1 MYNGRDMEQI
11 NRRVQRFDRFQRSHP
26 FAGFPIAVVKK
37 YSDDRGGYQAAL
49 LTYYGFLSLF
59 PTVLITITFLRWSL
73 QADSHLKQRII
84 TSVTSYFPLIGSDL
98 QDNLH
103 GFSKTGLPFLIGIAV
118 LIYGLRGA
126 ADVFRHTVNNVWHV
140 PEDQRSGFWAALG
153 RSAMII
159 MVAGVGFFG
168 SAILTGYANAAQYH
182 LMLRFVLLLG
192 SAFVIFCGFLLATK
206 LAINRNVRKRELWL
220 GAATTTIG
228 LLILQNIGRYLLS
241 HELRNL
247 NNLYGAFAAVLG
259 FFFWIYLQ
267 SQIIVYAM
275 EINSVHKLKL
285 WPRSLT
291 GKESE

>member
-1 MYNGRDMEQI
+1 MEQI
-11 NRRVQRFDRFQRSHP
+11 NRRLQWFDRFQRSHP

-59 PTVLITITFLRWSL
+59 PTVLVTITLVRWLL
-73 QADSHLKQRII
+73 QSDSHLKQRII
-84 TSVTSYFPLIGSDL
+84 TSVTNYFPLIGSDL

-126 ADVFRHTVNNVWHV
+126 ADVFRHTVNNVWNV
-140 PEDQRSGFWAALG
+140 PEEDRSGFWPALA
-153 RSAMII
+153 RSSLIVLI
-159 MVAGVGFFG
+159 AGVAFFG
-168 SAILTGYANAAQYH
+168 SAVLTGYANAATYH
-182 LMLRFVLLLG
+182 LLLRFILLLA
-192 SAFVIFCGFLLATK
+192 SALLIFSAFLLATK
-206 LAINRNVRKRELWL
+206 MALNRNVRKRELWL

-275 EINSVHKLKL
+275 EINSVHKLNK
-285 WPRSLT
+285 WPRSLV

>member
-1 MYNGRDMEQI
+1 MEQI

-26 FAGFPIAVVKK
+26 IVGFPIAVVKK
-37 YSDDRGGYQAAL
+37 YSEDRGGYQAAL

-59 PTVLITITFLRWSL
+59 PTVLITITLVRWLL
-73 QADSHLKQRII
+73 QSDSHLKQRII
-84 TSVTSYFPLIGSDL
+84 TSVTSYFPLIGTDL
-98 QDNLH
+98 QENLH
-103 GFSKTGLPFLIGIAV
+103 GFSKTGLPFLIGMLV

-140 PEDQRSGFWAALG
+140 PEDERSGFWAALG
-153 RSAMII
+153 RSALII

-168 SAILTGYANAAQYH
+168 SAVLTGYANAASYH
-182 LMLRFVLLLG
+182 LLLRF
-192 SAFVIFCGFLLATK
+192 I
-206 LAINRNVRKRELWL
+206 
-220 GAATTTIG
+220 

-259 FFFWIYLQ
+259 FFFWVYLQ

-275 EINSVHKLKL
+275 EINSVHRLKM
-285 WPRSLT
+285 WPRSLV